1 MEESR
6 RRKDGSENQGNPLD
20 WDADEKDF
28 FSTQIVDKTDNII
41 LISSAAEDEK
51 VFAKI
56 FPDWGNSHITKSFN
70 MPFSQNSLYVYS
82 EPEYEIMSVIFK
94 DIRDIISN
102 RKNGIKTVKKLKL
115 IFQPMPETQTFSIGF
130 TDSDGFSFMKE
141 VKIEKS
147 QEILEIFLEDLKQST
162 TYFLHGNYPYF
173 SKNAFSAQKI
183 SDFSLQNAEIFEI
196 ITPKS
201 KDKLS
206 FGFIG
211 AYLE

>member
-1 MEESR
+1 
-6 RRKDGSENQGNPLD
+6 
-20 WDADEKDF
+20 
-28 FSTQIVDKTDNII
+28 
-41 LISSAAEDEK
+41 
-51 VFAKI
+51 
-56 FPDWGNSHITKSFN
+56 
-70 MPFSQNSLYVYS
+70 
-82 EPEYEIMSVIFK
+82 
-94 DIRDIISN
+94 
-102 RKNGIKTVKKLKL
+102 
-115 IFQPMPETQTFSIGF
+115 
-130 TDSDGFSFMKE
+130 MKE
-141 VKIEKS
+141 VKIEKN